1 MKKKVVIFGGTG
13 FLGLS
18 LADNLKDKGF
28 EIVLVARNKVRTEH
42 KLLLWDG
49 YSLSDWAAEL
59 NDTFGVIN
67 LAGRSVDCEKTP
79 DNCDLILRSRVES
92 VRAIAN
98 ALVQTKTLPKVWIQ
112 MSTAHIYGD
121 PPFRLCNEKASLG
134 YGLAP
139 AVGKAWE
146 AEFDKSLSAEIRG
159 VVLRTGFVIGKGG
172 GALQS
177 LSRLVK
183 LGLGGT
189 VGKGQQGMSWIHQTD
204 FNEIVRQALIN
215 TDFEGIYNITSPNPV
230 SNQCFMRSLRKAMKV
245 PMGLS
250 APEFITRIGA
260 KYIFKTD
267 PELALY
273 GRYVVPER
281 LLAEGFKFEFP
292 ELDKALRNLL
302 MQ

>member
-1 MKKKVVIFGGTG
+1 MKRKLVIFGGTG

-18 LADNLKDKGF
+18 LADYLAERGF
-28 EIVLVARNKVRTEH
+28 EIVLIARNKVETSH
-42 KLLLWDG
+42 KLLLWNG
-49 YSLSDWAAEL
+49 YDLGDWANEL
-59 NDTFGVIN
+59 PNTFGIIN
-67 LAGRSVDCEKTP
+67 LAGRSVDCQKTP
-79 DNCDLILRSRVES
+79 DNCDLILRSRVDS
-92 VRAIAN
+92 VRAVAK
-98 ALVQTKTLPKVWIQ
+98 ALEGCENLPKVWVQ

-121 PPFRLCNEKASLG
+121 PPFRLCHETDALG

-146 AEFDKSLSAEIRG
+146 QVFKEALTPEIRG

-204 FNEIVRQALIN
+204 FNEIVFQALLN
-215 TDFEGIYNITSPNPV
+215 TDFEGVYNVTSPHPV
-230 SNQCFMRSLRKAMKV
+230 SNQEFMKQLRKAMKT
-245 PMGLS
+245 PFGLP
-250 APEFITRIGA
+250 APAFITRFGA
-260 KYIFKTD
+260 KYIFRTD

-273 GRYVVPER
+273 GRYVIPGR
-281 LLAEGFKFEFP
+281 LLAAGFKFQFP
-292 ELDKALRNLL
+292 VLDKAMRNLL
-302 MQ
+302 MS

>member
-1 MKKKVVIFGGTG
+1 MKRKVVIFGGTG

-18 LADNLKDKGF
+18 LADYLTDRSFGV
-28 EIVLVARNKVRTEH
+28 VLVARKRVVTQH

-49 YSLSDWAAEL
+49 HSLGDWADEF
-59 NDTFGVIN
+59 NDAFGIIN
-67 LAGRSVDCEKTP
+67 LAGRSVDCVKTP

-92 VRAIAN
+92 VRIIGC
-98 ALVQTKTLPKVWIQ
+98 ALAKAKTCPKVWIQ

-121 PPFRLCNEKASLG
+121 PPFRFCDEEAPLG

-139 AVGKAWE
+139 QVGKAWE
-146 AEFDKSLSAEIRG
+146 TEFDKYLNKETRG
-159 VVLRTGFVIGKGG
+159 VILRTGFVIGKNG

-183 LGLGGT
+183 LGLGGKAGE
-189 VGKGQQGMSWIHQTD
+189 GKQGMSWIHQTD
-204 FNEIVRQALIN
+204 FNEIVFQALMN
-215 TDFEGIYNITSPNPV
+215 SGFSGVYNITSPNPV
-230 SNQCFMRSLRKAMKV
+230 SNKEFMKSLRKTMKV
-245 PMGLS
+245 PFGLS
-250 APEFITRIGA
+250 APEFITRLGA

-273 GRYVVPER
+273 GRFVTPDR
-281 LLAEGFKFEFP
+281 LLAEGFKFKFP
-292 ELDKALRNLL
+292 DLNQALQDLL